1 MLTPFPDLL
10 TYGLLAPFLLRLAL
24 GALFLKAGSK
34 KVRGVA
40 WTNTFF
46 KRIGIHPA
54 RYYTSLLGVIEV
66 ATGLMLVAGFYTQV
80 ASIASAIICAFCW
93 RAKKTHPAETPGSRG
108 AFLLMFVI
116 SLSLLFSGAGFY
128 AFDWTL

>member
-10 TYGLLAPFLLRLAL
+10 TYGLLAPFFLRLAI
-24 GALFLKAGSK
+24 GVLFLRAGSK
-34 KVRGVA
+34 KIKGIG
-40 WTNTFF
+40 WTNAFF
-46 KRIGIHPA
+46 ERMGRHPA

-66 ATGLMLVAGFYTQV
+66 ATGLMLIAGFYTQ
-80 ASIASAIICAFCW
+80 IAAIVSAVVSALCW
-93 RAKKTHPAETPGSRG
+93 HAKKKHPTETPGSSG
-108 AFLLMFVI
+108 AFFLMFVI